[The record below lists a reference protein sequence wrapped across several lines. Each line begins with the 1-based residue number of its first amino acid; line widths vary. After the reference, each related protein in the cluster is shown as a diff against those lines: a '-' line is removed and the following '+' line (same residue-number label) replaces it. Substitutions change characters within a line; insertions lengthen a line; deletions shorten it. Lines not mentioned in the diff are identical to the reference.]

1 MVKKIFGFLHKEADS
16 LNQAALLLG
25 LFAFLSQ
32 VLAFLRD
39 RLLAHIFG
47 ASAELDI
54 YYTAFRIP
62 DFIFVAVA
70 SVVSLSVLI
79 PFIIEKETEGLEA
92 LRDFVNNI
100 FSFFSVL
107 IIIVSGLA
115 FFLMPF
121 ISGILFKG
129 FSAEAL
135 AEVVFISRI
144 LLFSPIILGFSN
156 LFGSLT
162 QAYNRFTIYALA
174 PLLYNAGIIVGII
187 FLAERLGIMGVA
199 IGVIVGAS
207 LHALVQV
214 PFVVASGLFPRFRLG
229 FHRRQGFG
237 GQVGGQAKLFDWNTI
252 RQVVKISLPRTLTLA
267 MTNLATIFL
276 VSMASLMVVGSISVL
291 SFSINLQSVPLSI
304 IGVSYSL
311 AAFPTL
317 SRRFREKN
325 LGAFKEQMAATARL
339 IIFWS
344 LPITVLFVVLRAQI
358 VRVVLGSGLFDWNA
372 TRLTAA
378 ALALFA
384 LSSMFQSLSLLFTR
398 GFYSA
403 GFTRKPFFINLFSTG
418 ILAASSYGLVKLFYF
433 SEGFRYFTSALMKVE
448 DLPNT
453 AILMLPLGFSIG
465 TIINGLLLWI
475 AFEREFPEFSK
486 GVVRTFFDCLGVSV
500 VMGVIAYIGLNI
512 SAPLFNT
519 TTLFGILLQGT
530 VAGLLSVA
538 VGIVVLIFIKNR
550 EFFEIWNTIHQKF
563 WKTKVIATDPEIV

>member
-1 MVKKIFGFLHKEADS
+1 MVRKIFGFLYKETNT

-47 ASAELDI
+47 ASYELDI
-54 YYTAFRIP
+54 YYAAFRVP
-62 DFIFVAVA
+62 DFIFVTVA

-79 PFIIEKETEGLEA
+79 PFIIEKEAEGLEK

-115 FFLMPF
+115 FFFMPT

-129 FSAEAL
+129 FSDLAL
-135 AEVVFISRI
+135 TEVIFISRI
-144 LLFSPIILGFSN
+144 LLLSPIILGFSN

-187 FLAERLGIMGVA
+187 LLAERLGIMGVA
-199 IGVIVGAS
+199 IGVVVGAS

-214 PFVVASGLFPRFRLG
+214 PFVVTSGLFPKLSPRLD
-229 FHRRQGFG
+229 FTSIKRI
-237 GQVGGQAKLFDWNTI
+237 VS
-252 RQVVKISLPRTLTLA
+252 ISLPRTLTLS
-267 MTNLATIFL
+267 MTSLASIFL
-276 VSMASLMVVGSISVL
+276 VSMASLMTAGSISIL

-317 SRRFREKN
+317 SRRFRDNN
-325 LGAFKEQMAATARL
+325 LETFRQQMANTCRF

-344 LPITVLFVVLRAQI
+344 LPLTALFIVLRAQI
-358 VRVVLGSGLFDWNA
+358 VRVILGSGLFDWND

-378 ALALFA
+378 ALALFV
-384 LSSMFQSLSLLFTR
+384 LSSMFQCLLLLFMR

-403 GFTRKPFFINLFSTG
+403 GLTRKPFFINLVSTA
-418 ILAASSYGLVKLFYF
+418 ILVVSAWGLVKVFYL
-433 SEGFRYFTSALMKVE
+433 SEGFRYFISALLKVE
-448 DLPNT
+448 DLSGS
-453 AILMLPLGFSIG
+453 AVLMLPLGFSIG
-465 TIINGLLLWI
+465 TIVNGLLHWI
-475 AFEREFPEFSK
+475 LFEREFRGFSR
-486 GVVRTFFDCLGVSV
+486 GVVKTFFDCLGTSV
-500 VMGVIAYIGLNI
+500 IMGAIAYLGLNI
-512 SAPLFNT
+512 FAPLLDT
-519 TTLFGILLQGT
+519 TSLVGIFLQGAL
-530 VAGLLSVA
+530 AGLLAVA
-538 VGIVVLIFIKNR
+538 VGIVVLVLLKNR
-550 EFFEIWNTIHQKF
+550 ELSEIWSAIHQRF